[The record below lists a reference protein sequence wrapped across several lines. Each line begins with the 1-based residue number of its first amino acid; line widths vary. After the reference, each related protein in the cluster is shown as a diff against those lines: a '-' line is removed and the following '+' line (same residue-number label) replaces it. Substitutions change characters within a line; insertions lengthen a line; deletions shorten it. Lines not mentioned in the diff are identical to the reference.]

1 MLWATG
7 CSHTYGDDL
16 ADKTQAWPYL
26 LANMLNL
33 ECVNNAVSGGSNE
46 RIVYQTVKS
55 LPCKIKVIAWTYIER
70 TTRYDPDNNFE
81 VNFNPHL
88 RHKLYKNNNDF
99 IKYGKL
105 HYSKWYND
113 LYAFKLWLQ
122 QIILLQKFLGNEPYV
137 MVNATGNRFKNYN
150 SSWDT
155 FNQNVKEFICFDS
168 MNDEQLYR
176 EHCEIQHYVD
186 LIDTRCYYNIDNFY
200 ITQLDNTYP
209 TGPTGHL
216 LEQAQQEIA
225 TKLYPLCSKLI
236 HSQ

>member
-1 MLWATG
+1 
-7 CSHTYGDDL
+7 
-16 ADKTQAWPYL
+16 
-26 LANMLNL
+26 
-33 ECVNNAVSGGSNE
+33 
-46 RIVYQTVKS
+46 
-55 LPCKIKVIAWTYIER
+55 
-70 TTRYDPDNNFE
+70 
-81 VNFNPHL
+81 
-88 RHKLYKNNNDF
+88 
-99 IKYGKL
+99 
-105 HYSKWYND
+105 
-113 LYAFKLWLQ
+113 
-122 QIILLQKFLGNEPYV
+122 
-137 MVNATGNRFKNYN
+137 MVNATGNRFKNYT

-200 ITQLDNTYP
+200 ITQLDDTYP

-225 TKLYPLCSKLI
+225 TKLYPLCLKLI